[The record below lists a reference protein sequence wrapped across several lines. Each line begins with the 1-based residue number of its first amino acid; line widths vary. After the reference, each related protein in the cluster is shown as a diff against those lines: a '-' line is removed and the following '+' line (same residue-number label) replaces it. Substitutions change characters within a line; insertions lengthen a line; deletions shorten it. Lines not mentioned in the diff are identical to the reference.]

1 MHPNILL
8 PLGLLLLAPVSL
20 GATDSPTTDDL
31 SSLREAFDAARRQ
44 AVATPGGFRLDNRAA
59 GLGVGLDGRGLAL
72 LADLGGSSWG
82 LELTAWGREGGMVAL
97 AGQAEVRPEGHRVT
111 YAWGGG
117 LDEWVV
123 NHASGLEHG
132 YTLQAAPERAAGQP
146 LWLDLEVRGDLTP
159 RVSSD
164 GTGVAFLDDAGQVDV
179 TYDGLFA
186 FDAAGRELPAHLE
199 PRGTELRLV
208 VDDVHAVYPVT
219 IDPKIQ
225 LGYLK
230 AEAIDPTDH
239 FGDAVDVHGDTAVIG
254 VPEEESAATGVY
266 GDAFDNSLTRAG
278 AAYVFVRNG
287 ATWTQQAYLKA
298 SNTTTQ
304 DRFGYDVA
312 VHGDRIAVSAP
323 FERSAA
329 TGVGG
334 NQIDSTTHMAGAVYV
349 FYRFGLTWGQEAYV
363 KSTNTENGDRF
374 GFSVDL
380 SDDLLVVG
388 SDYEDGGVPG
398 INGDQSDNSQ
408 WRSGA
413 AYVYVR
419 SGFTWSPALYLKASN
434 PESEDRFGAAV
445 AIEGDRIVVGAP
457 GEDSA
462 ATGIDGDQSDNSA
475 FGSGAAYVFEL
486 KGEVWAQDAYVK
498 ASNAESGDNFGR
510 SLDLDA
516 DTFVVGATLEESGV
530 AGDPTDNTLPSAG
543 AAYVFHHDGAAWSQQ
558 AYLKAEVPGAMFFGI
573 SVGISG
579 DRVVVGAPYED
590 GSNLGIDN
598 EPDGLGMFVG
608 AAYLFERSAGLWTQS
623 SYLKASNPDDHDRF
637 GTAVAIDGSTILVG
651 APGED
656 GGMNGPFADQSDNSA
671 AGAGAAYAFDVD
683 SPWGVERYGP
693 ETGANVADLFAYT
706 APLTNS
712 MFTLEMSDWN
722 EPGITFLMVS
732 AAPTSLPLF
741 GGTLLVD
748 PQWSVFGPNGTVWLL
763 APGTESEYT
772 AYVPPLLAGYTV
784 YAQAMMLDTT
794 QAQGFALTNGLS
806 ISAP

>member
-1 MHPNILL
+1 MQAQADGPG
-8 PLGLLLLAPVSL
+8 PRSGGVGWVRRRSL
-20 GATDSPTTDDL
+20 SDG
-31 SSLREAFDAARRQ
+31 
-44 AVATPGGFRLDNRAA
+44 RAA
-59 GLGVGLDGRGLAL
+59 S
-72 LADLGGSSWG
+72 AD
-82 LELTAWGREGGMVAL
+82 
-97 AGQAEVRPEGHRVT
+97 
-111 YAWGGG
+111 
-117 LDEWVV
+117 
-123 NHASGLEHG
+123 
-132 YTLQAAPERAAGQP
+132 
-146 LWLDLEVRGDLTP
+146 
-159 RVSSD
+159 
-164 GTGVAFLDDAGQVDV
+164 
-179 TYDGLFA
+179 
-186 FDAAGRELPAHLE
+186 
-199 PRGTELRLV
+199 
-208 VDDVHAVYPVT
+208 
-219 IDPKIQ
+219 
-225 LGYLK
+225 
-230 AEAIDPTDH
+230 DPTD
-239 FGDAVDVHGDTAVIG
+239 GTDGVWAVSTLGVQHRDGAGWSDRTPAGWPTDGTLEVAAFEGGEVVAAHVVSDDEQSTVSWWRLDGDTLVVGADR
-254 VPEEESAATGVY
+254 EDSSAAGVD
-266 GDAFDNSLTRAG
+266 GPQLDNTLSDSG

-287 ATWTQQAYLKA
+287 
-298 SNTTTQ
+298 TT
-304 DRFGYDVA
+304 
-312 VHGDRIAVSAP
+312 
-323 FERSAA
+323 
-329 TGVGG
+329 
-334 NQIDSTTHMAGAVYV
+334 
-349 FYRFGLTWGQEAYV
+349 
-363 KSTNTENGDRF
+363 
-374 GFSVDL
+374 
-380 SDDLLVVG
+380 
-388 SDYEDGGVPG
+388 
-398 INGDQSDNSQ
+398 
-408 WRSGA
+408 
-413 AYVYVR
+413 
-419 SGFTWSPALYLKASN
+419 
-434 PESEDRFGAAV
+434 
-445 AIEGDRIVVGAP
+445 
-457 GEDSA
+457 
-462 ATGIDGDQSDNSA
+462 
-475 FGSGAAYVFEL
+475 
-486 KGEVWAQDAYVK
+486 
-498 ASNAESGDNFGR
+498 
-510 SLDLDA
+510 
-516 DTFVVGATLEESGV
+516 
-530 AGDPTDNTLPSAG
+530 
-543 AAYVFHHDGAAWSQQ
+543 WSQQ